1 MKVKKF
7 NDVYAC
13 DFETTVYKGQER
25 TDVWASAFVKLHTED
40 VVIHGNIKD
49 TINYFSN
56 LKQNVML
63 YYHNL
68 KFDGSFI
75 LDYLLN
81 HGYKQAFLK
90 TANDSYEPIQERY
103 MDKCTFKYSIS
114 DMGQW
119 YNLII
124 KTKFNKIIEIRDS
137 YKILPFPL
145 RKIGKDF
152 KTKHQKLEMEY
163 EGLRYPDCEITQDER
178 EYIKNDVL
186 VLKEALEIM
195 YSEGHDDIT
204 IGSCCLSEFKKT
216 LDEEDYNIFFP
227 DLTKITLDE
236 SFGAKNADSYIR
248 RSYRGGWCYVSP
260 KIAGIPQ
267 GKGTTSD
274 VNSLYPS
281 MMSSESGNRFPVGLP
296 KFWQGNF
303 IPDEATKH
311 NRYYFVR
318 LECEFDIKENHLPF
332 IQIKC
337 DKRFKATEML
347 TTSKVIDKKGDK
359 TRYFIDN
366 DGLLKVSKV
375 TLTMTCTD
383 YLLFQKH
390 YNLYNVKILDG
401 CYFNTEIGI
410 FDKYI
415 NKYREIKMNSEG
427 AIRAIAKLFLN
438 NLYGKLAMSDN
449 SSFKYA
455 YLKEDGSVGFISVEE
470 HNKKVGYI
478 PCGSA
483 ITSYARNFTIK
494 AAQNNYD
501 IFCYSDTD
509 SIHCLGDFDDI
520 KGVKYHPTQFNCWS
534 PESRWDKSVFV
545 RQKTYIEHLTV
556 KDEKEIDSPYYD
568 VKCAGMPDKCKK
580 LFVTAMEGLPY
591 NKDEYEEE
599 EIDFLEKYHNCN
611 LTDFSIGLK
620 VPGKLMPM
628 RIPGGTLLVATSY
641 EMR

>member
-49 TINYFSN
+49 TINFFSN
-56 LKQNVML
+56 LKKNVML

-216 LDEEDYNIFFP
+216 LDEEDYNIFFQ
-227 DLTKITLDE
+227 T
-236 SFGAKNADSYIR
+236 
-248 RSYRGGWCYVSP
+248 
-260 KIAGIPQ
+260 
-267 GKGTTSD
+267 
-274 VNSLYPS
+274 
-281 MMSSESGNRFPVGLP
+281 
-296 KFWQGNF
+296 
-303 IPDEATKH
+303 
-311 NRYYFVR
+311 
-318 LECEFDIKENHLPF
+318 
-332 IQIKC
+332 
-337 DKRFKATEML
+337 
-347 TTSKVIDKKGDK
+347 
-359 TRYFIDN
+359 
-366 DGLLKVSKV
+366 
-375 TLTMTCTD
+375 
-383 YLLFQKH
+383 
-390 YNLYNVKILDG
+390 
-401 CYFNTEIGI
+401 
-410 FDKYI
+410 
-415 NKYREIKMNSEG
+415 
-427 AIRAIAKLFLN
+427 
-438 NLYGKLAMSDN
+438 
-449 SSFKYA
+449 
-455 YLKEDGSVGFISVEE
+455 
-470 HNKKVGYI
+470 
-478 PCGSA
+478 
-483 ITSYARNFTIK
+483 
-494 AAQNNYD
+494 
-501 IFCYSDTD
+501 
-509 SIHCLGDFDDI
+509 
-520 KGVKYHPTQFNCWS
+520 
-534 PESRWDKSVFV
+534 
-545 RQKTYIEHLTV
+545 
-556 KDEKEIDSPYYD
+556 
-568 VKCAGMPDKCKK
+568 
-580 LFVTAMEGLPY
+580 
-591 NKDEYEEE
+591 
-599 EIDFLEKYHNCN
+599 
-611 LTDFSIGLK
+611 
-620 VPGKLMPM
+620 
-628 RIPGGTLLVATSY
+628 
-641 EMR
+641 